1 MDLEDKGQSRRI
13 KPDGSW
19 GTCRL
24 VMCVM
29 QSERHMYMFC
39 PGDGRHLEGE
49 PLGGQDVEKEI
60 QGDLFCGI
68 CPGGT
73 LAQSMLNIIFS
84 QLGQSRPTAGK
95 A

>member
-1 MDLEDKGQSRRI
+1 
-13 KPDGSW
+13 
-19 GTCRL
+19 
-24 VMCVM
+24 MCVM